1 MPIYEFYCPDC
12 RVIFNF
18 LSKTINTE
26 KRPDCPRCGKRTLE
40 KQVSMF
46 AAPGR
51 KGGKGEGGEGD
62 DMLGDLPMDEQKIE
76 RAIGALA
83 SEAEGMSEDDPRAA
97 ARLMRKFSNMTGV
110 EYGQGMQ
117 EALTRMEAGED
128 MENVEK
134 DMGDLLEGE
143 KGPFLLPGQKGKGAR
158 REPRRRAPY
167 RDPTL
172 YEM

>member
-12 RVIFNF
+12 HAIFNF
-18 LSKTINTE
+18 FSRTINTE
-26 KRPDCPRCGKRTLE
+26 KRPECPRCRKRKLE
-40 KQVSMF
+40 KQISMF
-46 AAPGR
+46 AAVGR
-51 KGGKGEGGEGD
+51 HKGKGDGGEGD
-62 DMLGDLPMDEQKIE
+62 DALGDFPVDEQKME

-97 ARLMRKFSNMTGV
+97 ARLMRKFSDMTGL

-128 MENVEK
+128 MEEVEK
-134 DMGDLLEGE
+134 DMGDLLDGE
-143 KGPFLLPGQKGKGAR
+143 EEPFVLPGQKGKAGKAAS
-158 REPRRRAPY
+158 RRRAPD